1 MLKRMLRRVSRSS
14 HPARDRAMILLSVKA
29 RLRACEIAGLDWSM
43 VLDAQGRVSG
53 TIHVRDVIAKKRG
66 GRRIPMHPDLRRA
79 LERLARTTEPIGP
92 VIRSYRGSHL
102 KANSVVNWFVA
113 LFRELGYEGCSS
125 HSGRRSFITMAARNI
140 HRSGCSLRDV
150 QLLPGHRSIETTER
164 YIDADTFNRCIGRQ
178 ASGSAGLKSMT
189 ATREPRDE
197 AQMIAAI
204 LAGDTQL
211 YHQLIRPYERSV
223 YMMALSYMKNEADA
237 EDVAQEAFL
246 KAFHHLASFRS
257 ESKFST
263 WLVGIALNEARSR
276 LRRDGVLRMDS
287 LDDTTEDGGH
297 IHPAI
302 LRDWREVP
310 SEALERKEV
319 RQMLQKAITGLPEK
333 YREVFILRDVEEMDI
348 FETAA
353 ALSITVAN
361 VKVRLHRAR
370 LMLQKQLSPLLK
382 NIDPKRRWVPWF

>member
-1 MLKRMLRRVSRSS
+1 
-14 HPARDRAMILLSVKA
+14 
-29 RLRACEIAGLDWSM
+29 
-43 VLDAQGRVSG
+43 
-53 TIHVRDVIAKKRG
+53 
-66 GRRIPMHPDLRRA
+66 
-79 LERLARTTEPIGP
+79 
-92 VIRSYRGSHL
+92 
-102 KANSVVNWFVA
+102 
-113 LFRELGYEGCSS
+113 
-125 HSGRRSFITMAARNI
+125 
-140 HRSGCSLRDV
+140 
-150 QLLPGHRSIETTER
+150 
-164 YIDADTFNRCIGRQ
+164 
-178 ASGSAGLKSMT
+178 MT
-189 ATREPRDE
+189 ASTEPRDE
-197 AQMIAAI
+197 AQMIASI

-276 LRRDGVLRMDS
+276 LRREGVLRMDS
-287 LDDTTEDGGH
+287 LDDTTEDGGPVS
-297 IHPAI
+297 PAI

-310 SEALERKEV
+310 SEAVERKEI
-319 RQMLQKAITGLPEK
+319 RQMLREAITGLPEK
-333 YREVFILRDVEEMDI
+333 YREVFILRDVEELNI

-353 ALSITVAN
+353 ALRITVGN

-382 NIDPKRRWVPWF
+382 NSNPKRGWFPWF